1 MAEALPKAFNN
12 GSNASVG
19 GGQLQPHYYIKKAL
33 TEAAK
38 EQIFTPLASVEG
50 MPKHYG
56 KKMVR
61 YHYLPMLDDANIN
74 DQGIDAAGA
83 TLEHEKTI
91 IITAPSVQDQ
101 NIYMD
106 KYAVGTGAN
115 AGDAL
120 TSAQAKAYAILT
132 KELKVTGADYA
143 AAKANAI
150 ALDYKVDDTIP
161 PVQASGNLYGS
172 SKDVGY
178 IQLKLPVVG
187 EHGGRVNR
195 VGFTRRTIEGTFNS
209 FGMFDEW
216 TQESYDF
223 DSDVELEGHI
233 TMERTKAA
241 NEITE
246 DMLQIDLLNAA
257 GVVRFGG
264 VATSTS
270 QVTGEGA
277 NISKPTYRSL
287 IKLAT
292 DLDNNRCPKTT
303 KILKGSL
310 MTDTRTVR
318 GGRIMF
324 IGSEVKELFMEMTDL
339 HGNPAFIDA
348 KHYAGQTELL
358 NGEIGSVHEFRIVV
372 AQEMMHWAAK
382 GATATAANAGYRESN
397 GKYDVFPMLV
407 VGDGAFTTIGFNTD
421 GKSTKFKVIIKKP
434 GEATADRNNPYGK
447 IGFASIH
454 WYYGF
459 MLLHPER
466 IAVIK
471 TVAPW

>member
-1 MAEALPKAFNN
+1 MAEALAKQFGTGA
-12 GSNASVG
+12 NASIG
-19 GGQLQPHYYIKKAL
+19 GGQLQPHYYVKKAL

-38 EQIFTPLASVEG
+38 EQIFTPLADQET

-83 TLEHEKTI
+83 TLEQEKTI
-91 IITAPSVQDQ
+91 IITAPSVTNQ
-101 NIYMD
+101 NVYMD
-106 KYAVGTGAN
+106 KYAVGSGADS
-115 AGDAL
+115 AAA
-120 TSAQAKAYAILT
+120 TTAAQARALYILN

-143 AAKANAI
+143 TAKTNAI
-150 ALDYKVDDTIP
+150 ALGYKVDDTRVA
-161 PVQASGNLYGS
+161 VQSSGNLYGS

-178 IQLKLPVVG
+178 ISAKLPVVG

-195 VGFTRRTIEGTFNS
+195 VGFSRRTIEGTFNS

-264 VATSTS
+264 VATATG
-270 QVTGEGA
+270 QITGEGG
-277 NISKPTYRSL
+277 NVSKPTYRSL

-303 KILKGSL
+303 KVLKGSL
-310 MTDTRTVR
+310 MNDTRTVR

-324 IGSEVKELFMEMTDL
+324 VGSEVKELFMEMTDL
-339 HGNPAFIDA
+339 HGDPAFIDA

-372 AQEMMHWAAK
+372 AQEMMNWSGA
-382 GATATAANAGYRESN
+382 GATATAGNLGYRETN

-421 GKSTKFKVIIKKP
+421 GKSTKFKIIIKKP

-459 MLLHPER
+459 MVLHPER